1 MCTSNTARLACARLI
16 SLMLSEYH
24 VQEYSYTRLRS
35 KGIKLG
41 DATVIDATEDLQAV
55 MNRNDGYAELGIQ
68 PGG

>member
-1 MCTSNTARLACARLI
+1 
-16 SLMLSEYH
+16 MLSEYH